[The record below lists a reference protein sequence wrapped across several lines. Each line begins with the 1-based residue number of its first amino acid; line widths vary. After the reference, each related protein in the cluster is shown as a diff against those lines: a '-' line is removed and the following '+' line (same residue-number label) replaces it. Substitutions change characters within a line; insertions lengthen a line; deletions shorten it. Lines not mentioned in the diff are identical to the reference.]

1 MSENDN
7 EDAPQDPQVPEAEVR
22 KRRGISVVWI
32 VPIIAAVLAGGL
44 WLQSIQ
50 SRGPMVTVVFD
61 DGSSL
66 EAGKTKVLFEGV
78 EVGRMQSVEL
88 AADLKSVET
97 TIQLDESAQKM
108 ALEGA
113 EYWVVRPSIG
123 IGGIS
128 GLETLVSGSYVGV
141 IPGKGEK
148 KKSFVAVGQPPMS
161 TTRIP
166 GLQLTLRSSGLAS
179 LEVGSPIA
187 FRQIQVGEV
196 TGYQLREDRTGVE
209 LTAVIYARHQ
219 HLVREN
225 SKFWNASGI
234 NVTLGAAGLEVET
247 QSLAALLLGGISFMT
262 PKGERAGG
270 EVKDGA
276 PFELFANFDSVKRE
290 RRIQNGLVVILES
303 ASAGSVKKGDPVSY
317 REVTVGEVLRQKLG
331 SESSKVL
338 VYVNIWPKYA
348 PLVRDNS
355 VFWNASGIK
364 AHFGLFSGL
373 DLSMESL
380 ESLIAGGIAFATPDD
395 PGERVANNS
404 YFKIAEKPED
414 RWLTWAP
421 RIKTA
426 ASAVLKAP
434 VRVVES
440 GVDKLDKSSSR
451 ESSEAV
457 AEQEARENQQ
467 QEREEVKRL
476 NKSREEAGRRNM
488 GGPRP
493 GHGF

>member
-1 MSENDN
+1 MSENEN

-32 VPIIAAVLAGGL
+32 VPIIAAVVAGGL

-50 SRGPMVTVVFD
+50 SRGPVVTVIFD

-88 AADLKSVET
+88 ATDLKSVET
-97 TIQLDESAQKM
+97 TIQLDESAKKM

-148 KKSFVAVGQPPMS
+148 KKRFVAVGQPPMA

-179 LEVGSPIA
+179 LESGSPIA

-196 TGYQLREDRTGVE
+196 TGYQLREDRSGVE

-234 NVTLGAAGLEVET
+234 NVTLCDLGD
-247 QSLAALLLGGISFMT
+247 LATHKPGNTG
-262 PKGERAGG
+262 
-270 EVKDGA
+270 
-276 PFELFANFDSVKRE
+276 
-290 RRIQNGLVVILES
+290 
-303 ASAGSVKKGDPVSY
+303 
-317 REVTVGEVLRQKLG
+317 
-331 SESSKVL
+331 
-338 VYVNIWPKYA
+338 
-348 PLVRDNS
+348 PL
-355 VFWNASGIK
+355 ASG
-364 AHFGLFSGL
+364 
-373 DLSMESL
+373 
-380 ESLIAGGIAFATPDD
+380 
-395 PGERVANNS
+395 
-404 YFKIAEKPED
+404 
-414 RWLTWAP
+414 
-421 RIKTA
+421 
-426 ASAVLKAP
+426 
-434 VRVVES
+434 
-440 GVDKLDKSSSR
+440 SR
-451 ESSEAV
+451 C
-457 AEQEARENQQ
+457 Q
-467 QEREEVKRL
+467 
-476 NKSREEAGRRNM
+476 
-488 GGPRP
+488 
-493 GHGF
+493 

>member
-1 MSENDN
+1 MSENEN

-22 KRRGISVVWI
+22 KRRGISMVWI
-32 VPIIAAVLAGGL
+32 VPIIAAIVAGGL

-50 SRGPMVTVVFD
+50 SRGPVVTVIFD

-148 KKSFVAVGQPPMS
+148 KKRFVAVGQPPMA

-166 GLQLTLRSSGLAS
+166 GLQLTLSSSGLAS

-196 TGYQLREDRTGVE
+196 TGYQLREDRSGVE
-209 LTAVIYARHQ
+209 LTAVIYERHQ

-234 NVTLGAAGLEVET
+234 KVTLGAAGLEVET
-247 QSLAALLLGGISFMT
+247 QSLAALLLGGISFTT
-262 PKGERAGG
+262 PKGDRAGG
-270 EVKDGA
+270 EVKDGS
-276 PFELFANFDSVKRE
+276 PFELFTDFDSVKRE

-303 ASAGSVKKGDPVSY
+303 ASAGSVKRGDPVSY
-317 REVTVGEVLRQKLG
+317 REVKVGEVLRQKLG

-348 PLVRDNS
+348 ALVRDNS

-395 PGERVANNS
+395 PGARVANNS

-414 RWLTWAP
+414 RWLNWAP

-434 VRVVES
+434 VRVLE
-440 GVDKLDKSSSR
+440 GDRKD
-451 ESSEAV
+451 EGEAANAPQAN
-457 AEQEARENQQ
+457 AEQSEQGSEEGEVQRVDRE
-467 QEREEVKRL
+467 R
-476 NKSREEAGRRNM
+476 ATAARRNQ

-493 GHGF
+493 GHGGF

>member
-1 MSENDN
+1 MSEKENA
-7 EDAPQDPQVPEAEVR
+7 EVPGASEAPEAEVH
-22 KRRGISVVWI
+22 KRRGISVVWV
-32 VPIIAAVLAGGL
+32 VPIIAAIVAGGL
-44 WLQSIQ
+44 WLQAIQ
-50 SRGPMVTVVFD
+50 SRGPLVTVIFD

-88 AADLKSVET
+88 SDDLKSVET
-97 TIQLDESAQKM
+97 TIQLDESAKKM
-108 ALEGA
+108 ALDGA

-128 GLETLVSGSYVGV
+128 GLETLISGSYVGV
-141 IPGKGEK
+141 IPGKGETK
-148 KKSFVAVGQPPMS
+148 KKFVAVGQPPMS

-166 GLQLTLRSSGLAS
+166 GLQLRLRSSGLAS
-179 LEVGSPIA
+179 LEAGSPIA

-196 TGYQLREDRTGVE
+196 TGYELRTDRTGVD
-209 LTAVIYARHQ
+209 LTAVVYQRHQ

-225 SKFWNASGI
+225 SKFWNASGV
-234 NVTLGAAGLEVET
+234 NVTLGAAGLQVET

-276 PFELFANFDSVKRE
+276 DYELFTDFDAVKRE
-290 RRIQNGLVVILES
+290 RRIKNGLVVILES

-348 PLVRDNS
+348 PLVRENS

-373 DLSMESL
+373 DVSMESL

-404 YFKIAEKPED
+404 YFKINEKPED
-414 RWLTWAP
+414 RWLDWAP
-421 RIKTA
+421 RIRTA
-426 ASAVLKAP
+426 ASTVLKAP
-434 VRVVES
+434 VRVLE
-440 GVDKLDKSSSR
+440 GDHKD
-451 ESSEAV
+451 EDEAANAQQANAAQSE
-457 AEQEARENQQ
+457 QG
-467 QEREEVKRL
+467 REEEEVQRVD
-476 NKSREEAGRRNM
+476 RERANAARRNQ

-493 GHGF
+493 GHGGF

>member
-1 MSENDN
+1 MSENEN

-32 VPIIAAVLAGGL
+32 VPIIAAIVAGGL

-50 SRGPMVTVVFD
+50 SRGPVVTVIFD

-148 KKSFVAVGQPPMS
+148 KKRFVAVGQPPMA

-166 GLQLTLRSSGLAS
+166 GLQLTLSSSGLAS

-196 TGYQLREDRTGVE
+196 TGYQLREDRSGVE
-209 LTAVIYARHQ
+209 LTAVIYERHQ

-234 NVTLGAAGLEVET
+234 KVTLGAAGLEVET
-247 QSLAALLLGGISFMT
+247 QSLAALLLGGISFTT
-262 PKGERAGG
+262 PKGDRAGG
-270 EVKDGA
+270 EVKDGS
-276 PFELFANFDSVKRE
+276 PFELFTDFDSVKRE

-303 ASAGSVKKGDPVSY
+303 ASAGSVKRGDPVSY
-317 REVTVGEVLRQKLG
+317 REVKVGEVLRQKLG

-348 PLVRDNS
+348 ALVRDNS

-395 PGERVANNS
+395 PGARVANNS

-414 RWLTWAP
+414 RWLNWAP

-434 VRVVES
+434 VRVLEGDRKDEGEAANAPQANAEKSEQGSEEGEVQR
-440 GVDKLDKSSSR
+440 VDR
-451 ESSEAV
+451 ERAT
-457 AEQEARENQQ
+457 AA
-467 QEREEVKRL
+467 
-476 NKSREEAGRRNM
+476 RRNQ

-493 GHGF
+493 GHGGF